1 MSNWRT
7 TALPIQINWCMEA
20 ERLAA
25 LMTPKNAMASPLS
38 LPRPLSLSLID
49 LKDGWQTA
57 ASPPRRVDRKEDHG
71 HWAAPSE
78 DAVTNDVQ
86 DWTLFRIASTAGRSQ
101 QQRPSYFRY

>member
-1 MSNWRT
+1 MPW
-7 TALPIQINWCMEA
+7 P
-20 ERLAA
+20 RLF
-25 LMTPKNAMASPLS
+25 LS
-38 LPRPLSLSLID
+38 LALSLSLSLID